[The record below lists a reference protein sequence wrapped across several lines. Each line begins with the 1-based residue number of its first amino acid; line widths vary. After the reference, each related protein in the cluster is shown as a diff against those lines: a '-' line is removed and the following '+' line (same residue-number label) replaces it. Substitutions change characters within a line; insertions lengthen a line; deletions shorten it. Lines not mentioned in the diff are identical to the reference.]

1 MKKRKKYESFP
12 FTVAIVSFICT
23 HILCTCAMMSD
34 HSFVLAFQHCNSMIR
49 NRQNSRDWKFTNSA
63 LRVRDNSIVNDDDK
77 AEEEDIR
84 KLRSTISINNEMK
97 LDQDEDDEKPK
108 YRSRLQRLNQVQGK
122 IKTTP
127 TTKATK
133 KKTAKLK
140 KSTRNQPNSNKSKS
154 SITSPTQMPFG
165 LLGDFAIDEDY
176 AIDSFLSGEYD
187 RPFADDAAA
196 PLPKH
201 SPGQIVEIALTALRD
216 LNIPTTDHGAAVFMR
231 FCAPLSRQDRWGNT
245 SGDINGWK
253 AIMRGALTPTMLA
266 RRLRASEEFS
276 VLLDWEQLDVT
287 KGTKA
292 VPNEMLGFESTVAF
306 VNAALY
312 FGDGIEPSMCQFTL
326 KMFNGVWFIDSAVMN
341 KREWF
346 MDND

>member
-1 MKKRKKYESFP
+1 MLR
-12 FTVAIVSFICT
+12 
-23 HILCTCAMMSD
+23 H
-34 HSFVLAFQHCNSMIR
+34 
-49 NRQNSRDWKFTNSA
+49 RQKSRDWKFTNTKFVYSSTCSSSSA
-63 LRVRDNSIVNDDDK
+63 LRLRDNAITNDDDK
-77 AEEEDIR
+77 AEKEEDIG
-84 KLRSTISINNEMK
+84 KLRSMISINNGMK
-97 LDQDEDDEKPK
+97 LDQDKDDEKPK

-122 IKTTP
+122 IKT
-127 TTKATK
+127 KATK
-133 KKTAKLK
+133 KKTILK

-154 SITSPTQMPFG
+154 SITSVTQMPFG

-187 RPFADDAAA
+187 RPFSDDAAA

-201 SPGQIVEIALTALRD
+201 SPGQIVEIALTALRE

-326 KMFNGVWFIDSAVMN
+326 KMFNGVWLIDSAVMN